1 VSRLTRGQRIRLGV
15 FLVVGLALIVGTLG
29 VLIGLAA
36 LEKHDIYFIRL
47 PGVGGLNAGAQVRY
61 RGIRVGRVEDMRI
74 APGDVESVRVAIA
87 IEQDTPIKADTT
99 AVLEMQGVTGLR
111 YIELTG
117 GTNEAKDLAPGA
129 EIQAKVSTLELLSE
143 RATSIAEK
151 IERITGN
158 LAKLTEGIAG
168 ERIERVLD
176 EAETTV
182 TRVRELVEQVTPPA
196 KNAVDRAAGL
206 LADLSGMAKSAD
218 GAMVE
223 VGTTFKRARE
233 WIDPDQVA
241 RTLGSLER
249 AARSAD
255 RRLSDSE
262 IGKLVAKLIEL
273 TEGADKTLERADL
286 TLLQIKDD
294 LLRAL
299 DELVV
304 GAEAFAEFA
313 NLLREDPAAL
323 IRGRGDKPR
332 EIK

>member
-1 VSRLTRGQRIRLGV
+1 MSRLTRGQKVRLGV
-15 FLVVGLALIVGTLG
+15 FLVVGVTLIVGTLG

-36 LEKHDIYFIRL
+36 LQNRDTYYIRL
-47 PGVGGLNAGAQVRY
+47 PGVGGLSAGAQVRY
-61 RGIRVGRVEDMRI
+61 HGLRVGRVEDMHI
-74 APGDVESVRVAIA
+74 TPGDVESVRVSISIDEA
-87 IEQDTPIKADTT
+87 TPIKRDTT

-117 GTNEAKDLAPGA
+117 GTNEAEALLPGST
-129 EIQAKVSTLELLSE
+129 IPSMGSTLELLSE
-143 RATSIAEK
+143 HASSIAEK
-151 IERITGN
+151 IERITTR
-158 LAKLTEGIAG
+158 LAVLTEGIAG
-168 ERIERVLD
+168 ERIGRVIEEVERTVTSLRMIVEQTAEPARAAIEKASGVLD
-176 EAETTV
+176 ELRLFATTATAAAAEI
-182 TRVRELVEQVTPPA
+182 
-196 KNAVDRAAGL
+196 D
-206 LADLSGMAKSAD
+206 
-218 GAMVE
+218 
-223 VGTTFKRARE
+223 TTFRRARE
-233 WIDPDQVA
+233 WIDPDQVS

-255 RRLSDSE
+255 RRLGDDE
-262 IGKLVAKLIEL
+262 VGALVAALVRL
-273 TEGADKTLERADL
+273 AEGANTTLGRADL